1 MRIAG
6 SDEHTAHPTWNR
18 GLMVVDEVS
27 KSISSFVKVA
37 VGEDSEGGK
46 AQEAFTRTCHRNK
59 NPLYAQVRGPC
70 AA

>member
-1 MRIAG
+1 
-6 SDEHTAHPTWNR
+6 
-18 GLMVVDEVS
+18 MVVDEVS